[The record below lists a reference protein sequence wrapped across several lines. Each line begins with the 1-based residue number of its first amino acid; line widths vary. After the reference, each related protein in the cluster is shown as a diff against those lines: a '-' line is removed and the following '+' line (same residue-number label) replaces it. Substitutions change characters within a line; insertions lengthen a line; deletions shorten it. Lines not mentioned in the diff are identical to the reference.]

1 MSRFLS
7 LACAAL
13 VLAPGAADE
22 CSSTCGTPS
31 GLEFCSHVSFTVC
44 GGESSYDE
52 LDAAAQLAFQAW
64 SSVNASESPLVALP
78 QYQSLGQEQLQST
91 VQTLDLTNT
100 SSPCGAFLRR
110 MECAVRFPVCEVR
123 DVSRVC
129 LASCQS
135 TVHAQCPG
143 LSNMCAAF
151 DETQVEAKATKCFKV
166 SYAGPAMGMW
176 VAGFLI
182 SLVFSVLNSVGINLQ
197 KLSMSRNGAA
207 EVKKTTLKQPLW
219 MLGFGLVCLGSLLD
233 FVAFGMAPQTLLAP
247 LAALSLVWNMLIAP
261 IFHKEKVTRQ
271 NLLSTAIIFI
281 GVTLTV
287 IFAGHSTPSYEL
299 EDLIRLYQQPAM
311 YAYITLIVCFLGG
324 LFTFCRYI
332 ERTHNFEEGLFHII
346 CYGGIAGTF
355 GGQSVLLAKST
366 VELLKSAIWG
376 DSGFYMFTQF
386 TSYVIIAGMGA
397 CLGCQVHFLNGGLA
411 RFDALVV
418 IPVYQSFWILTSVL
432 GGIMYFE
439 EYVSM
444 TRTQMLMFTIGGCV
458 TILGIIVLLKTRHS
472 GETGHYT
479 ELALTPTSAWTV
491 DDSDDDEEVELKL
504 PQNPNLALEKSGVGA
519 RVAPGT
525 VAPISPKKMVDKN
538 DSAVAAAIYRSKS
551 ASPTGGSRVSAKPK
565 DFDDDEEEEDFI

>member
-1 MSRFLS
+1 M
-7 LACAAL
+7 
-13 VLAPGAADE
+13 
-22 CSSTCGTPS
+22 
-31 GLEFCSHVSFTVC
+31 VC
-44 GGESSYDE
+44 GGESSYEE
-52 LDAAAQLAFQAW
+52 LDNAAQLAFQTW
-64 SSVNASESPLVALP
+64 SNPNLNESRLVTLP
-78 QYQSLGQEQLQST
+78 QYQAFNDDKLVDT
-91 VQTLDLTNT
+91 IKTLDLSNT
-100 SSPCGAFLRR
+100 SSPCGSFLRR
-110 MECAVRFPVCEVR
+110 MECATRFP
-123 DVSRVC
+123 
-129 LASCQS
+129 S
-135 TVHAQCPG
+135 TVHTQCPG
-143 LSNMCAAF
+143 LTGMCATY
-151 DETQVEAKATKCFKV
+151 DETEVESKGNKCFKV
-166 SYAGPAMGMW
+166 SYAGPAVGMW

-197 KLSMSRNGAA
+197 KLSMSRNDVA
-207 EVKKTTLKQPLW
+207 EVKKTTVKQPLW

-261 IFHKEKVTRQ
+261 IFHKEKVTKQ
-271 NLLSTAIIFI
+271 NMVATAIIFF

-311 YAYITLIVCFLGG
+311 YAYIILIVCFIGG
-324 LFTFCRYI
+324 LFAFCRYI

-376 DSGFYMFTQF
+376 DAGPYMFTQF
-386 TSYVIIAGMGA
+386 TSYVIVAGMGA
-397 CLGCQVHFLNGGLA
+397 CLFFQVHFLNGGLA

-439 EYVSM
+439 EYVNM

-472 GETGHYT
+472 GDDGRYE

-491 DDSDDDEEVELKL
+491 DDSDEEVELNL
-504 PQNPNLALEKSGVGA
+504 PQSPNLFNAGA
-519 RVAPGT
+519 KVAPGT
-525 VAPISPKKMVDKN
+525 VVTPATPKKSI
-538 DSAVAAAIYRSKS
+538 DSAVAAAIYRTEP
-551 ASPTGGSRVSAKPK
+551 ASPIRGSRGSVKPK

>member
-1 MSRFLS
+1 MSRLPLTCAVLL
-7 LACAAL
+7 LASA
-13 VLAPGAADE
+13 AADE
-22 CSSTCGTPS
+22 CPTTCGTPS
-31 GLEFCSHVSFTVC
+31 GLEFCSYVSFAVC
-44 GGESSYDE
+44 GGEPSYEE
-52 LDAAAQLAFQAW
+52 LDNAALLAFQAW
-64 SSVNASESPLVALP
+64 SNSNASESSLAALP
-78 QYQSLGQEQLQST
+78 QYEDSSDEKLAAT
-91 VQTLDLTNT
+91 VKALDLGNT

-110 MECAVRFPVCEVR
+110 MECAVHFPVCEVGR
-123 DVSRVC
+123 DYSKVC
-129 LASCQS
+129 LQSCQS
-135 TVHAQCPG
+135 TVHSQCPG
-143 LSNMCAAF
+143 LAGMCTTF
-151 DETQVEAKATKCFKV
+151 DEAEVEMKGNKCFKV
-166 SYAGPAMGMW
+166 SYSGPAMGMW

-197 KLSMSRNGAA
+197 KLSMSRNNAA

-261 IFHKEKVTRQ
+261 IFHKEKVTRE
-271 NLLSTAIIFI
+271 NLLATAIIFI

-311 YAYITLIVCFLGG
+311 YAYIVMIVCFLSG

-376 DSGFYMFTQF
+376 DAGLYMFTQL
-386 TSYVIIAGMGA
+386 TSYVIIAGLGA
-397 CLGCQVHFLNGGLA
+397 CLGFQVHFLNGGLA

-418 IPVYQSFWILTSVL
+418 IPVYQSFWILMSVL

-444 TRTQMLMFTIGGCV
+444 TRTQMFMFTIGGCV

-472 GETGHYT
+472 GEAGRYV
-479 ELALTPTSAWTV
+479 ELSLTPTSAWNV
-491 DDSDDDEEVELKL
+491 DDSDEEVELHL
-504 PQNPNLALEKSGVGA
+504 PQSPNTVLEKGA
-519 RVAPGT
+519 KVAPGA
-525 VAPISPKKMVDKN
+525 VAPVSPKKMSDN
-538 DSAVAAAIYRSKS
+538 DSAVAAAIYRSKP
-551 ASPTGGSRVSAKPK
+551 ASPTSGSRVSAKPK

>member
-1 MSRFLS
+1 
-7 LACAAL
+7 
-13 VLAPGAADE
+13 
-22 CSSTCGTPS
+22 
-31 GLEFCSHVSFTVC
+31 
-44 GGESSYDE
+44 
-52 LDAAAQLAFQAW
+52 
-64 SSVNASESPLVALP
+64 
-78 QYQSLGQEQLQST
+78 
-91 VQTLDLTNT
+91 
-100 SSPCGAFLRR
+100 
-110 MECAVRFPVCEVR
+110 
-123 DVSRVC
+123 
-129 LASCQS
+129 
-135 TVHAQCPG
+135 
-143 LSNMCAAF
+143 
-151 DETQVEAKATKCFKV
+151 
-166 SYAGPAMGMW
+166 
-176 VAGFLI
+176 
-182 SLVFSVLNSVGINLQ
+182 
-197 KLSMSRNGAA
+197 MSRNDVA
-207 EVKKTTLKQPLW
+207 EVKKTTVKQPLW

-261 IFHKEKVTRQ
+261 IFHKEKVTKQ
-271 NLLSTAIIFI
+271 NIVATAIIFF

-311 YAYITLIVCFLGG
+311 YAYIILIVCFIGG

-376 DSGFYMFTQF
+376 DAGVYMFTQF
-386 TSYVIIAGMGA
+386 TSYVIAAGMGA
-397 CLGCQVHFLNGGLA
+397 CLFFQVHFLNGGLA

-439 EYVSM
+439 EYVNM

-472 GETGHYT
+472 GDDGRYE
-479 ELALTPTSAWTV
+479 ELALTPTSAWTI
-491 DDSDDDEEVELKL
+491 DDSDEEVELNL
-504 PQNPNLALEKSGVGA
+504 PQSSNLFNAGA
-519 RVAPGT
+519 KVAPGT
-525 VAPISPKKMVDKN
+525 AVTPISPKKAM
-538 DSAVAAAIYRSKS
+538 DSAVAAAIYRTEP
-551 ASPTGGSRVSAKPK
+551 SPPIRGSRGSVKPK

>member
-1 MSRFLS
+1 MVRGLP

-13 VLAPGAADE
+13 LLASASADE
-22 CSSTCGTPS
+22 CASTCGTPS
-31 GLEFCSHVSFTVC
+31 GLAFCSYVSFAVC
-44 GGESSYDE
+44 GGDSSYDE
-52 LDAAAQLAFQAW
+52 LDEAALLAFQTW
-64 SSVNASESPLVALP
+64 SNPNASESPLAALP
-78 QYQSLGQEQLQST
+78 QYQAFSQEKLADT
-91 VQTLDLTNT
+91 IETLDLANA
-100 SSPCGAFLRR
+100 SSACGAFLWR
-110 MECAVRFPVCEVR
+110 MECAVHFPVCEVGR
-123 DVSRVC
+123 DFSKVC
-129 LASCQS
+129 VASCQS

-143 LSNMCAAF
+143 LSNMCATF
-151 DETQVEAKATKCFKV
+151 DETEVESKGNKCFKV
-166 SYAGPAMGMW
+166 GYTGPAVGMW

-197 KLSMSRNGAA
+197 KLSMSRNDTA

-261 IFHKEKVTRQ
+261 IFHKEKVTKQ
-271 NLLSTAIIFI
+271 NLLATAIIFS

-299 EDLIRLYQQPAM
+299 EDLIHLYQQPAM

-332 ERTHNFEEGLFHII
+332 ERTHNYEEGLFHII

-376 DSGFYMFTQF
+376 DSGFYMFTQL
-386 TSYVIIAGMGA
+386 TPYVIIAGLGA
-397 CLGCQVHFLNGGLA
+397 CLGFQVHFLNGGLA

-472 GETGHYT
+472 GGETGRYV

-491 DDSDDDEEVELKL
+491 EDSDEEVELNL
-504 PQNPNLALEKSGVGA
+504 PPSPNLTLDKGSVGA
-519 RVAPGT
+519 KVAPGA
-525 VAPISPKKMVDKN
+525 VAPASPKKMSDN

-551 ASPTGGSRVSAKPK
+551 ASPTGGSRGSVKPK

>member
-1 MSRFLS
+1 MVRGLF
-7 LACAAL
+7 LACTAL
-13 VLAPGAADE
+13 LLASAVADE

-31 GLEFCSHVSFTVC
+31 GLEFCSYVSFAVC
-44 GGESSYDE
+44 GGESSYEE
-52 LDAAAQLAFQAW
+52 LDEAAHLAFQAW
-64 SSVNASESPLVALP
+64 SNPKVNVSQLAALP
-78 QYQSLGQEQLQST
+78 QYKAFDEDKLADT
-91 VQTLDLTNT
+91 IKTLDLSNT

-110 MECAVRFPVCEVR
+110 MECATRFSVCEVGR
-123 DVSRVC
+123 DFSKVC
-129 LASCQS
+129 VASCQS
-135 TVHAQCPG
+135 TVHTQCPG
-143 LSNMCAAF
+143 LTNMCATY
-151 DETQVEAKATKCFKV
+151 DETEVESKGNKCFKV
-166 SYAGPAMGMW
+166 SYAGPAVGMW

-197 KLSMSRNGAA
+197 KLSMTRNDVA
-207 EVKKTTLKQPLW
+207 EVKKTTVKQPLW

-261 IFHKEKVTRQ
+261 IFHKEKVTKQ
-271 NLLSTAIIFI
+271 NMLATAIIFF

-311 YAYITLIVCFLGG
+311 YAYIILIVCFLGG

-376 DSGFYMFTQF
+376 DAGLYMFTQF
-386 TSYVIIAGMGA
+386 TSYVIVAGLCA
-397 CLGCQVHFLNGGLA
+397 CLFFQVHFLNGGLA

-418 IPVYQSFWILTSVL
+418 IPVYQSFWILMSVL

-439 EYVSM
+439 EYVNM

-472 GETGHYT
+472 GDNGRYE

-491 DDSDDDEEVELKL
+491 DDSDEEVELNL
-504 PQNPNLALEKSGVGA
+504 PQSPNISHAGA
-519 RVAPGT
+519 KVTPGAVVAP
-525 VAPISPKKMVDKN
+525 ASQKKKM
-538 DSAVAAAIYRSKS
+538 DSAVTAAIYRTEP
-551 ASPTGGSRVSAKPK
+551 ASPAGGSRVTAKPK

>member
-1 MSRFLS
+1 MVYGLP

-13 VLAPGAADE
+13 LLASTAADE

-31 GLEFCSHVSFTVC
+31 GLEFCSYVSFAVC
-44 GGESSYDE
+44 GGESSYEE
-52 LDAAAQLAFQAW
+52 LDEAALLAFQAW
-64 SSVNASESPLVALP
+64 SDLNASESRLSTLP
-78 QYQSLGQEQLQST
+78 QYRSFNQEKIEDT
-91 VQTLDLTNT
+91 IKTLDLANT
-100 SSPCGAFLRR
+100 SSACGAFLHR
-110 MECAVRFPVCEVR
+110 MECAVHFPVCEVGR
-123 DVSRVC
+123 DVSKVC
-129 LASCQS
+129 LTSCLS
-135 TVHAQCPG
+135 TVHTQCPG
-143 LSNMCAAF
+143 LSNVCATF
-151 DETQVEAKATKCFKV
+151 DETQVESKSNKCFKV
-166 SYAGPAMGMW
+166 GYTGPAVGMW

-197 KLSMSRNGAA
+197 KLSMSRNDTAD
-207 EVKKTTLKQPLW
+207 VKKTTLEQPLW

-271 NLLSTAIIFI
+271 NLIATAIIFI

-332 ERTHNFEEGLFHII
+332 ERTHNYEEGLFHII

-386 TSYVIIAGMGA
+386 TSYVIVAGMCA
-397 CLGCQVHFLNGGLA
+397 CLGFQVHFLNGGLA

-418 IPVYQSFWILTSVL
+418 IPVYQSFWILMSVL

-472 GETGHYT
+472 GDGRYI
-479 ELALTPTSAWTV
+479 ELALTPTSAWTI
-491 DDSDDDEEVELKL
+491 DDSDEEVELNL
-504 PQNPNLALEKSGVGA
+504 PPSPNLALAKGA
-519 RVAPGT
+519 AGAKVSPGT
-525 VAPISPKKMVDKN
+525 VTPASPKKVSAN
-538 DSAVAAAIYRSKS
+538 DAAVAAAIYRTEP
-551 ASPTGGSRVSAKPK
+551 ASPIGSSRVTAKPK

>member
-1 MSRFLS
+1 MSRS

-13 VLAPGAADE
+13 LLAAAAADE

-31 GLEFCSHVSFTVC
+31 GLEFCSYVSFAVC
-44 GGESSYDE
+44 GGDAAYEE
-52 LDAAAQLAFQAW
+52 LDAAALLAFQTW
-64 SSVNASESPLVALP
+64 SSPNASESPLAALP
-78 QYQSLGQEQLQST
+78 QFQEFGHEKLQAT
-91 VQTLDLTNT
+91 VKTLDLANS
-100 SSPCGAFLRR
+100 SSPCGALLRR
-110 MECAVRFPVCEVR
+110 MECAVRFPVCEVGR
-123 DVSRVC
+123 DVSKVC

-135 TVHAQCPG
+135 TVHSQCPG
-143 LSNMCAAF
+143 LTNMCATYGDA
-151 DETQVEAKATKCFKV
+151 EVESKGNKCFKV
-166 SYAGPAMGMW
+166 SYSGPAMGMW

-197 KLSMSRNGAA
+197 KLSMSRNDAA

-261 IFHKEKVTRQ
+261 IFHKEKVTKQ
-271 NLLSTAIIFI
+271 NLLATAIIFV

-386 TSYVIIAGMGA
+386 TSYVIIAGLGA
-397 CLGCQVHFLNGGLA
+397 CLGFQVHFLNGGLA

-418 IPVYQSFWILTSVL
+418 IPVYQSFWILMSVL

-444 TRTQMLMFTIGGCV
+444 TRTQMFMFTIGGCV

-472 GETGHYT
+472 GGETGRYV

-491 DDSDDDEEVELKL
+491 DDSDEEVELHL
-504 PQNPNLALEKSGVGA
+504 PQSPNIALEKGA
-519 RVAPGT
+519 KVAPGV
-525 VAPISPKKMVDKN
+525 VAPVSPKKMTDKD
-538 DSAVAAAIYRSKS
+538 DSAVAAAIYRSKP

>member
-1 MSRFLS
+1 MVRGLP
-7 LACAAL
+7 LACAV
-13 VLAPGAADE
+13 VLLASATADE

-31 GLEFCSHVSFTVC
+31 GLEFCSYVSFAVC
-44 GGESSYDE
+44 GGESSYEE
-52 LDAAAQLAFQAW
+52 LDEAALLAFQAW
-64 SSVNASESPLVALP
+64 GDLNASESRLSTLP
-78 QYQSLGQEQLQST
+78 QYQTFSQEKIEDT
-91 VQTLDLTNT
+91 VKALDLANT
-100 SSPCGAFLRR
+100 SSACGAFLLR
-110 MECAVRFPVCEVR
+110 MECAVHFP
-123 DVSRVC
+123 
-129 LASCQS
+129 
-135 TVHAQCPG
+135 CPG
-143 LSNMCAAF
+143 LSNICATF
-151 DETQVEAKATKCFKV
+151 DETKVESKSNKCFKV
-166 SYAGPAMGMW
+166 GYTGPAVGMW

-197 KLSMSRNGAA
+197 KLSMSRNDTA

-271 NLLSTAIIFI
+271 NLIATAIIFI

-332 ERTHNFEEGLFHII
+332 ERTHNYEEGLFHII

-376 DSGFYMFTQF
+376 DSGLYMFTQF
-386 TSYVIIAGMGA
+386 TSYVIVA
-397 CLGCQVHFLNGGLA
+397 
-411 RFDALVV
+411 V
-418 IPVYQSFWILTSVL
+418 IPVYQSFWILMSVL

-444 TRTQMLMFTIGGCV
+444 TRTQLLMFTIGGCV

-472 GETGHYT
+472 GGGDRYV
-479 ELALTPTSAWTV
+479 ELALTPTSAWTI
-491 DDSDDDEEVELKL
+491 DDSDEEVELNL
-504 PQNPNLALEKSGVGA
+504 PVSPNLALAKGA
-519 RVAPGT
+519 AGAKVAPGS
-525 VAPISPKKMVDKN
+525 VVPASPKKFSVN
-538 DSAVAAAIYRSKS
+538 EAVAAAIYRTEP
-551 ASPTGGSRVSAKPK
+551 ASPIGSSRVSAKPK

>member
-1 MSRFLS
+1 MERGLS
-7 LACAAL
+7 LICAAIL
-13 VLAPGAADE
+13 LAFGTADE

-31 GLEFCSHVSFTVC
+31 GLEFCSYVSFAVC
-44 GGESSYDE
+44 GGDLSYTE
-52 LDAAAQLAFQAW
+52 LDEAALLSFQSWSNVNTNTSRLAT
-64 SSVNASESPLVALP
+64 LP
-78 QYQSLGQEQLQST
+78 QYHNFSQKKLT
-91 VQTLDLTNT
+91 DVVKTLDLTN
-100 SSPCGAFLRR
+100 SSSACGTFLSR
-110 MECAVRFPVCEVR
+110 MECAAHFPVCEVGR
-123 DVSRVC
+123 DVTKVC
-129 LASCQS
+129 LASCQT
-135 TVHAQCPG
+135 TVYTQCPG
-143 LSNMCAAF
+143 LSNMCSTF
-151 DETQVEAKATKCFKV
+151 DETEVEKKSNKCFKV
-166 SYAGPAMGMW
+166 GYSGPAMGMW

-197 KLSMSRNGAA
+197 KLSMSRNDTAKT
-207 EVKKTTLKQPLW
+207 KKTTFKQPLW

-271 NLLSTAIIFI
+271 NLIATAIIFI

-299 EDLIRLYQQPAM
+299 NDLIHLYQQPAM
-311 YAYITLIVCFLGG
+311 YAYITLIGCFLGG

-376 DSGFYMFTQF
+376 DAGFYMFTQI
-386 TSYVIIAGMGA
+386 TSYAIVAGMGT
-397 CLGCQVHFLNGGLA
+397 CLGFQVHFLNGGLA

-444 TRTQMLMFTIGGCV
+444 TRTQLLIFTVGGCV

-472 GETGHYT
+472 GGDGRYS
-479 ELALTPTSAWTV
+479 ELVLTPISAWTV
-491 DDSDDDEEVELKL
+491 EDSDEEIELNL
-504 PQNPNLALEKSGVGA
+504 PPSHSLNPSRGVGTKFSSGAVVPLALSK
-519 RVAPGT
+519 VADRGL
-525 VAPISPKKMVDKN
+525 
-538 DSAVAAAIYRSKS
+538 AVNAAIYRTEP
-551 ASPTGGSRVSAKPK
+551 ASTGNSNRISAKIK
-565 DFDDDEEEEDFI
+565 DLDE

>member
-1 MSRFLS
+1 MVRGLP
-7 LACAAL
+7 LACAV
-13 VLAPGAADE
+13 VLLASATADE

-31 GLEFCSHVSFTVC
+31 GLEFCSYVSFAVC
-44 GGESSYDE
+44 GGESSYEE
-52 LDAAAQLAFQAW
+52 LDEAALLAFQA
-64 SSVNASESPLVALP
+64 ESRLSTLP
-78 QYQSLGQEQLQST
+78 QYKTFSQEKIEDT
-91 VQTLDLTNT
+91 VKALDLANT
-100 SSPCGAFLRR
+100 SSACGAFLLR
-110 MECAVRFPVCEVR
+110 MECAVHFPVCEVGR
-123 DVSRVC
+123 DFSKVC
-129 LASCQS
+129 LTSCLS
-135 TVHAQCPG
+135 TVHTQCPG
-143 LSNMCAAF
+143 LSNICATF
-151 DETQVEAKATKCFKV
+151 DETKVESKSNKCFKV
-166 SYAGPAMGMW
+166 GYTGPAVGMW

-197 KLSMSRNGAA
+197 KLSMSRNDTA

-271 NLLSTAIIFI
+271 NLIATAIIFI

-332 ERTHNFEEGLFHII
+332 ERTHNYEEGLFHII

-376 DSGFYMFTQF
+376 DSGLYMFTQF
-386 TSYVIIAGMGA
+386 TSYVIVAGMCA
-397 CLGCQVHFLNGGLA
+397 CLGFQVHFLNGGLA
-411 RFDALVV
+411 RLMR
-418 IPVYQSFWILTSVL
+418 SVR
-432 GGIMYFE
+432 
-439 EYVSM
+439 EYDTDTV
-444 TRTQMLMFTIGGCV
+444 LMFTIGGCV

-472 GETGHYT
+472 GGGDRYV
-479 ELALTPTSAWTV
+479 ELALTPTSAWTI
-491 DDSDDDEEVELKL
+491 DDSDEEVELNL
-504 PQNPNLALEKSGVGA
+504 PVSPNLALAKGA
-519 RVAPGT
+519 AGAKVAPGS
-525 VAPISPKKMVDKN
+525 VVPASPKKFSVN
-538 DSAVAAAIYRSKS
+538 EAVAAAIYRTEP
-551 ASPTGGSRVSAKPK
+551 ASPIGSSRVSAKPK